1 MTAVLVVGEGR
12 LGRALMAAGGE
23 GVKLVWAPAQAVADG
38 GEAERLRPAWAVEA
52 GVPAAAD
59 WRRALEEAEAVA
71 VDLAGEPDW
80 RRREEVAEAA
90 LARGRA
96 VWVDAPASDRPEGY
110 ARLLEARAKGGGRLW
125 SVRPVRRSLAAQAG
139 ERALAAGAAGRV
151 LALYGALRLPTGGAG
166 ASLEQSWA
174 DLMDAALSL
183 AGPQAALVR
192 LGAWEVRDEGGFEA
206 VQAVGRLTGGEVA
219 TLEVAH
225 CLTAGSGEEREALF
239 EVTGEEGIVRV
250 RPDGAHV
257 EVTGA
262 RPRRVPW
269 REDPIAAAWQAFLA
283 GADEGEA
290 EAEADRRVIAALG
303 MLRRARARGDAHPAA
318 G

>member
-1 MTAVLVVGEGR
+1 MTVLLVVGEGR
-12 LGRALMAAGGE
+12 LGPALMAAGGE
-23 GVKLVWAPAQAVADG
+23 GAELLWAPAQAVADRR
-38 GEAERLRPAWAVEA
+38 EAQRLRPAWAAAA
-52 GVPAAAD
+52 GARGTAD
-59 WRRALEEAEAVA
+59 WREALEEADAVA
-71 VDLAGEPDW
+71 VDLAGERDW
-80 RRREEVAEAA
+80 RTREAVAEAA

-96 VWVDAPASDRPEGY
+96 VLVDAPASDRPQGY
-110 ARLLEARAKGGGRLW
+110 ARLLEVRAKGGGRLW

-139 ERALAAGAAGRV
+139 ERALGAGAAGRV
-151 LALYGALRLPTGGAG
+151 LALYGALRLPAGGAG

-174 DLMDAALSL
+174 DLVDAALAL

-250 RPDGAHV
+250 RPDAARV
-257 EVTGA
+257 EVAGA
-262 RPRRVPW
+262 RRRRVSW
-269 REDPIAAAWQAFLA
+269 REDPIAAAWEAFLS
-283 GADEGEA
+283 GADEGQA
-290 EAEADRRVIAALG
+290 EAEADRRVIAALA
-303 MLRRARARGDAHPAA
+303 MLRRARATGDAQPAE